1 MYYLDSDDDF
11 TAIPTDEN
19 GIIQSTI
26 APWTIHL
33 KMYEGS
39 SPIGITKVDCS
50 IPNAISNTVSIENK
64 GNGDIKISVI
74 SGQKIEGT
82 HKISFTATGATSD
95 TSNPT
100 VERSFLYTISGIQNA
115 DPNTMYFLRPSTNQ
129 IKSGDN
135 SGISCQVFKNS
146 PNGSELLSTWGND
159 IEVTY
164 SIDGGDETTYNY
176 ETTIIQSISSKIVF
190 TLTVNNIV
198 YDKETILVVRD
209 GTHGTSVASVI
220 DYYYASK
227 SPLLA
232 NCPEVG
238 DSR

>member
-39 SPIGITKVDCS
+39 SPIGITNVVWS
-50 IPNAISNTVSIENK
+50 IPDAISNTVSIENK

-129 IKSGDN
+129 IKYGDK
-135 SGISCQVFKNS
+135 SEISCQVFKNS
-146 PNGSELLSTWGND
+146 PNGSELLSTWGNN

-164 SIDGGDETTYNY
+164 SIDGGDGTTYKC
-176 ETTIIQSISSKIVF
+176 ETTITQSISSKIVF

-198 YDKETILVVRD
+198 YDKETILVVKD

-220 DYYYASK
+220 DYYYASE
-227 SPLLA
+227 SSSSNIPA
-232 NCPEVG
+232 V
-238 DSR
+238 DDHA